1 MNDTS
6 AKPARRDDV
15 YPIGKKNPNL
25 PFHPA
30 VRAGDFI
37 FVSGQVAKDEHGNM
51 ISGTIEA
58 ETAGTIESIR
68 RILAEE
74 GASLADVVR
83 VTTYLEDTRDFGRY
97 NKVFAEHFK
106 DADGTMLSGTIEDE
120 TRGTIDSI
128 RRILAEEG
136 ATLADVV
143 RVTTYLED
151 TRDFGRYNKVFAEH
165 FKDAVL
171 ARTTVEARAVINT
184 KIEMDAIAYKPR
196 GR

>member
-6 AKPARRDDV
+6 AIAKRNNV

-37 FVSGQVAKDEHGNM
+37 FVSGQVAKDADGNM
-51 ISGTIEA
+51 ISGTIEE
-58 ETAGTIESIR
+58 ETKGTIIAIE

-74 GASLADVVR
+74 GAALTDVVR
-83 VTTYLEDTRDFGRY
+83 VTTYLEDARDFGRY
-97 NKVFAEHFK
+97 NKVFGE
-106 DADGTMLSGTIEDE
+106 L
-120 TRGTIDSI
+120 
-128 RRILAEEG
+128 
-136 ATLADVV
+136 
-143 RVTTYLED
+143 
-151 TRDFGRYNKVFAEH
+151 

-171 ARTTVEARAVINT
+171 ARTTVEARAVIDT